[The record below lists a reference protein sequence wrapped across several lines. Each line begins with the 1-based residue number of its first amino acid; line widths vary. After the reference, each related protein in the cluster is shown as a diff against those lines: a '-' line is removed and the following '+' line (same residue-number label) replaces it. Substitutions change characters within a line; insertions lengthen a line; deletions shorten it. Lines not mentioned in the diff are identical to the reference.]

1 MPCGL
6 NYYNGFQVMIIE
18 DVYKQLNLEG
28 KGGFVSLAEPDW
40 NAKIELPERV
50 QSLLKDKDSP
60 LSDASALF
68 CFGGKPLLF
77 FYDNPTDATALHKA
91 IWNLNEVPVVIMVCN
106 DSVQV
111 YNGFAYEKEL
121 ASLQLIGKDEV
132 LEQFSYF
139 KLVTGSG
146 WEAYQKELSYHNRVD
161 YYLLNNIQF
170 AQKHIQNTGVSHNLA
185 NRLIGK
191 MIFLRYLTDRH
202 VVLNFE
208 GQKRSLTNDDLIGL
222 LQDKQRLSSLFETL
236 QDKDKG
242 FNGDLFRITRD
253 ELSNVPIKAL
263 NVLVRL
269 LKSDNLEDGNM
280 SLFDVYDFSILPVEF
295 ISNVYERFIG
305 KENQEREGAY
315 YTPRF
320 LVDHVVENTVSRHLA
335 SSQKST
341 CRVLDP
347 ACGSGIFLVES
358 LRRIIDHYIH
368 HSSEVDMQGAAFQE
382 KLRELVVNNIYGI
395 DSDES
400 AIQVAAFSIYL
411 TLLDY
416 QEPADISTFR
426 FPNLIGS
433 NLRCQDTFCPTN
445 FEGVEFD
452 YIIGN
457 PPWNRGR
464 KELDDNGNEIVP
476 EYQLYVARREKDE
489 NRRIVGNKEIAQA
502 FVLRSMDFM
511 NARTQTALV
520 LTSKVLYNGQSKSF
534 REYLLDMAQVDSVLE
549 LSSVRREV
557 FSQSSDPAIAPAC
570 VLFFQKKRE
579 GGSAVHT
586 LTHAAVKPSVFFTL
600 FKVLTI
606 EKADIQQVR
615 QDLLRK
621 HDELWK
627 ILLYGSYLDFLFVNR
642 LRGMK
647 TIQQEIKERG
657 YETGNGVTCGKEHT
671 RQYDISSYVGKR
683 EIEYGQIEPYHIL
696 PSNERWTLPRA
707 QWGRRSILFKGPLL
721 LTRKGI
727 DTTDFSCRSSVY
739 EGDAIYKDAITG
751 VHGDDI
757 NVLRNMVGVLNSS
770 LFSYFALMCMSSAG
784 VEREQGLKKEKFS
797 MPYVS
802 GGIAGHVEAIERK
815 CEDLEKN
822 PLQPREVADMFVAR
836 EREII
841 DNIIEKELHL
851 TAVESALIDYAIH
864 YSIPLA
870 TGHSTASAVTNNP
883 KGKTML
889 KDYAGVFIERFEGQL
904 GEGNYLNCQCEIAAD
919 YVSVRFKVEK
929 EKKSISFAKSKFGGL
944 QTLLLALSVEN
955 LPDQL
960 YLRKDIRGFE
970 EDGFY
975 VIKPCDQR
983 LWHKAVAYV
992 DVQEFVDAI
1001 LSNQIGSAR

>member
-1 MPCGL
+1 MK
-6 NYYNGFQVMIIE
+6 IE
-18 DVYKQLNLEG
+18 DVYKILDFEG
-28 KGGFVSLAEPDW
+28 KGGFVSLAEQDW
-40 NAKIELPERV
+40 VARVELPERV
-50 QSLLKDKDSP
+50 QSLLKDTESP
-60 LSDASALF
+60 ISEATALF
-68 CFGGKPLLF
+68 CFGGKPLILF
-77 FYDNPTDATALHKA
+77 FENPTDDANLFKA
-91 IWNLNEVPVVIMVCN
+91 VWNLNEVPIIIVVNN
-106 DSVQV
+106 DSVRV
-111 YNGFAYEKEL
+111 FNGFAYEKEL
-121 ASLQLIGKDEV
+121 DSLRLMGDEKT
-132 LEQFSYF
+132 LGQFSYF
-139 KLVTGSG
+139 KLVTGRSL
-146 WEAYQKELSYHNRVD
+146 EDFQEELSHHNRVD
-161 YYLLNNIQF
+161 YYLLKNIQF

-191 MIFLRYLTDRH
+191 IIFLRYLTDRH

-208 GQKRSLTNDDLIGL
+208 GQRRSLTNNDLIAL
-222 LQDKQRLSSLFETL
+222 IQDKQRLSVLFETL
-236 QDKDKG
+236 QDKEKG
-242 FNGDLFRITRD
+242 FNGDLFKISHE
-253 ELSNVPIKAL
+253 ELDSVPELAL
-263 NVLVRL
+263 DVLVRL
-269 LKSDNLEDGNM
+269 LRSDNLEDGNL

-320 LVDHVVENTVSRHLA
+320 LVDYVVENTVGRHLTT
-335 SSQKST
+335 SKKST

-368 HSSEVDMQGAAFQE
+368 HGGGVGVRGAAFQK
-382 KLRELVVNNIYGI
+382 KLRELVVDNIYGI

-416 QEPADISTFR
+416 QKPADISTFR

-433 NLRCQDTFCPTN
+433 NLRCQDAFCHAS

-464 KELDDNGNEIVP
+464 KELDEDGNVIVP
-476 EYQLYVARREKDE
+476 KYQQYVARREKDE
-489 NRRIVGNKEIAQA
+489 AKRIVGNKEIAQA

-511 NARTQTALV
+511 NERTQTALV

-534 REYLLDMAQVDSVLE
+534 REYLLDKVQVNTVLE

-570 VLFFQKKRE
+570 VLFYQNKRE
-579 GGSAVHT
+579 GGSGVHT

-615 QDLLRK
+615 QDLLRE

-642 LRGMK
+642 LRGLR
-647 TIQQEIKERG
+647 TIQQEIMERG

-671 RQYDISSYVGKR
+671 RHYDISSYAGKR

-696 PSNERWTLPRA
+696 PSNKHWTHTRA
-707 QWGRRSILFKGPLL
+707 QWGRRPILFKGPLL

-727 DTTDFSCRSSVY
+727 DSTDFSCRSSVY

-784 VEREQGLKKEKFS
+784 VEREQGLKNEKFS

-802 GGIAGHVEAIERK
+802 GAIASHVEAIERK
-815 CEDLEKN
+815 YGDLEKN
-822 PLQPREVADMFVAR
+822 PLQSRDVAEIFIAKKREKIDS
-836 EREII
+836 II
-841 DNIIEKELHL
+841 AEELHL
-851 TAVESALIDYAIH
+851 TTVESALVDYAIH

-870 TGHSTASAVTNNP
+870 TGRATATSVNNNT
-883 KGKTML
+883 KGRKIL
-889 KDYAGVFIERFEGQL
+889 EEYAGVFMERFNGQL
-904 GEGNYLNCQCEIAAD
+904 GEGNYINCQCEIATD

-929 EKKSISFAKSKFGGL
+929 EKKSMSFAKSKASGL
-944 QTLLLALSVEN
+944 TALLLALSAEN
-955 LPDQL
+955 LSDQL

-970 EDGFY
+970 KDGFY
-975 VIKPCDQR
+975 VVKPCDQR

-1001 LSNQIGSAR
+1001 LSNQIRTAR

>member
-1 MPCGL
+1 MGK
-6 NYYNGFQVMIIE
+6 IE
-18 DVYKQLNLEG
+18 EIYKKLDIGG
-28 KGGFVSLAEPDW
+28 KGGFVTLDDTEW
-40 NAKIELPERV
+40 VYKVKLPERV
-50 QSLLKDKDSP
+50 LSLLLDPQSP
-60 LSDASALF
+60 MSEASALF
-68 CFGGKPLLF
+68 CFGGKPLIF
-77 FYDNPTDATALHKA
+77 FYDNPTDVSALHRA
-91 IWNLNEVPVVIMVCN
+91 VWNLNEVPLLIIVCN
-106 DSVQV
+106 DSVRV

-121 ASLQLIGKDEV
+121 ASLQLIGEEDV
-132 LEQFSYF
+132 LEHFSYF

-161 YYLLNNIQF
+161 YYLLNNIQY
-170 AQKHIQNTGVSHNLA
+170 AQKHIQNTGVSRNLT

-191 MIFLRYLTDRH
+191 VIFLRYLTDRH

-208 GQKRSLTNDDLIGL
+208 GQKRALTNDDLIGL
-222 LQDKQRLSSLFETL
+222 LQDKQRLSLLFETL

-242 FNGDLFRITRD
+242 FNGDLFRISRE
-253 ELSNVPIKAL
+253 ELSEVPMKAL
-263 NVLVRL
+263 NVLARL

-320 LVDHVVENTVSRHLA
+320 LVDYVVENTVGRHLA
-335 SSQKST
+335 VSQASS

-358 LRRIIDHYIH
+358 LRRIIDHYVH
-368 HSSEVDMQGAAFQE
+368 HSSDVDTQGGAFQE

-416 QEPADISTFR
+416 QKPADISSFH

-433 NLRCQDTFCPTN
+433 NLRCQDSFCANN
-445 FEGVEFD
+445 FEDMEFD

-464 KELDDNGNEIVP
+464 KEFDDEGNEIVP
-476 EYQLYVARREKDE
+476 EYQRYVSRREKVE

-511 NARTQTALV
+511 NANTQTALV

-534 REYLLDMAQVDSVLE
+534 REYLLDRVQLNTVLE

-570 VLFFQKKRE
+570 VLFYQKKPDR
-579 GGSAVHT
+579 GSGVHT
-586 LTHAAVKPSVFFTL
+586 VKHAALKPSVFFTL

-606 EKADIQQVR
+606 EKSDIQHVR
-615 QDLLRK
+615 QDLLRE

-627 ILLYGSYLDFLFVNR
+627 ILLYGSYLDFLFVSR

-671 RQYDISSYVGKR
+671 RQYDIRSYVGKR

-696 PSNERWTLPRA
+696 PSTVRWTLPKA
-707 QWGRRSILFKGPLL
+707 QWGRRPVLFKGPLL

-727 DTTDFSCRSSVY
+727 DSTDFSCRSSVY

-770 LFSYFALMCMSSAG
+770 LFSYYALMCMSSAG

-802 GGIAGHVEAIERK
+802 GGMASHVKAIERK
-815 CEDLEKN
+815 YDDLEKN
-822 PLQPREVADMFVAR
+822 PLQPRDAAEIFIAN
-836 EREII
+836 ERLEIDKVI
-841 DNIIEKELHL
+841 AKELQL
-851 TAVESALIDYAIH
+851 TEVESALIDYAIH

-870 TGHSTASAVTNNP
+870 TGHAVSESVSNNP
-883 KGKTML
+883 KGRKML
-889 KDYAGVFIERFEGQL
+889 QDYAGVFLERFDGQL
-904 GEGNYLNCQCEIAAD
+904 GEGNYLNCQCEIASD

-929 EKKSISFAKSKFGGL
+929 GKRSIFFVKSETSGL
-944 QTLLLALSVEN
+944 YHLLLTLSVEN
-955 LPDQL
+955 LSDQL

-970 EDGFY
+970 KDGFY

-983 LWHKAVAYV
+983 LWHKAVAFV

-1001 LSNQIGSAR
+1001 LSNFKN

>member
-1 MPCGL
+1 MRR
-6 NYYNGFQVMIIE
+6 IE
-18 DVYKQLNLEG
+18 DIYEKLNIG
-28 KGGFVSLAEPDW
+28 DKGGFVTLKDPEW
-40 NAKIELPERV
+40 VNKVKLPERV
-50 QSLLKDKDSP
+50 LCLLQDSQSP
-60 LSDASALF
+60 LSEASALF
-68 CFGGKPLLF
+68 CFGGKPLIF
-77 FYDNPTDATALHKA
+77 FYENPKDVAALHKT
-91 IWNLNEVPVVIMVCN
+91 IWNLNEVPVVIIN
-106 DSVQV
+106 SKDRVQV
-111 YNGFAYEKEL
+111 YNGFAYEKDL
-121 ASLQLIGKDEV
+121 SSLQLIGEEDV
-132 LEQFSYF
+132 LENFSYF
-139 KLVTGSG
+139 KLITGRG
-146 WEAYQKELSYHNRVD
+146 WEEYQKELAYHNRVD

-170 AQKHIQNTGVSHNLA
+170 TQKHIQDTGVSHNLA

-191 MIFLRYLTDRH
+191 IIFLRYLTDRH

-208 GQKRSLTNDDLIGL
+208 GQKRSLTNDDLIDL
-222 LQDKQRLSSLFETL
+222 LQDKQRLSLLFETL
-236 QDKDKG
+236 QDKDTG
-242 FNGDLFRITRD
+242 FNGDLFRITRG
-253 ELSNVPIKAL
+253 ELSEVPEKAL

-305 KENQEREGAY
+305 KENQEKEGAY

-320 LVDHVVENTVSRHLA
+320 LVDYVVENTVGKYLA
-335 SSQKST
+335 FSQESN

-358 LRRIIDHYIH
+358 LRRIIDHFIH
-368 HSSEVDMQGAAFQE
+368 HNGGMDMQGTAFQG

-416 QEPADISTFR
+416 QRPADISTFR

-433 NLRCQDTFCPTN
+433 NLRCQDTFCPTS

-464 KELDDNGNEIVP
+464 KELDDSGNEIVP
-476 EYQLYVARREKDE
+476 EYQRYVMLREKVE
-489 NRRIVGNKEIAQA
+489 RRRIMGNKEIAQA
-502 FVLRSMDFM
+502 FVLRSLDFM
-511 NARTQTALV
+511 NERTQTALV

-534 REYLLDMAQVDSVLE
+534 REYLLDRTQVNTVLE
-549 LSSVRREV
+549 LSSVRKEV

-570 VLFFQKKRE
+570 VIFYQKKPM
-579 GGSAVHT
+579 GCIGTHT

-606 EKADIQQVR
+606 EKSDIQQVR
-615 QDLLRK
+615 QDLLRE

-627 ILLYGSYLDFLFVNR
+627 ILLYGSYLDFLFVSR
-642 LRGMK
+642 LRDMK
-647 TIQQEIKERG
+647 TISQEIRERG
-657 YETGNGVTCGKEHT
+657 YETGNGVTCGKEHS
-671 RQYDISSYVGKR
+671 RQYDISLYVGKR

-696 PSNERWTLPRA
+696 PSSKSWTLQKA
-707 QWGRRSILFKGPLL
+707 QWGRRPVLFKGPLL

-727 DTTDFSCRSSVY
+727 DSTDFSCRSSVY

-770 LFSYFALMCMSSAG
+770 LFSYYALMCMSSAG

-797 MPYVS
+797 LPYVS
-802 GGIAGHVEAIERK
+802 GGIASHVKAIECK
-815 CEDLEKN
+815 YADLEKN
-822 PLQPREVADMFVAR
+822 PLQSRDLADRFIAS
-836 EREII
+836 ERVKI
-841 DNIIEKELHL
+841 DNVIAKELHL
-851 TAVESALIDYAIH
+851 TSVESALIDYAIH

-870 TGHSTASAVTNNP
+870 TGRATATSVTNNP
-883 KGKTML
+883 KGRIL
-889 KDYAGVFIERFEGQL
+889 LQDYAKVFLNRFDEQL
-904 GEGNYLNCQCEIAAD
+904 GEGNHLNCQCEIATD
-919 YVSVRFKVEK
+919 YVAVRFKVEK
-929 EKKSISFAKSKFGGL
+929 NERPIVFAKTGTNGL
-944 QTLLLALSVEN
+944 QALLITLSGEN
-955 LPDQL
+955 ISDQL

-970 EDGFY
+970 KDGFY
-975 VIKPCDQR
+975 IIKPCDQR

-1001 LSNQIGSAR
+1001 LSNLKK

>member
-1 MPCGL
+1 MK
-6 NYYNGFQVMIIE
+6 IE
-18 DVYKQLNLEG
+18 DVYKLLDFEG

-40 NAKIELPERV
+40 DTKTEMPERV
-50 QSLLKDKDSP
+50 QNLLKDKESP
-60 LSDASALF
+60 VSEATALF
-68 CFGGKPLLF
+68 CFGGKPLILF
-77 FYDNPTDATALHKA
+77 YENPTDVTNLFKA
-91 IWNLNEVPVVIMVCN
+91 VWNLNEVPIIIVVSN
-106 DSVQV
+106 DSVSV
-111 YNGFAYEKEL
+111 FNGFAYEKEL
-121 ASLQLIGKDEV
+121 DSLRLMGDEKI
-132 LEQFSYF
+132 LGQFSYF
-139 KLVTGSG
+139 KLVTGRS
-146 WEAYQKELSYHNRVD
+146 WEDFQEELSHHNRVD
-161 YYLLNNIQF
+161 CYLLKNIQF

-191 MIFLRYLTDRH
+191 IIFLRYLTDRH

-208 GQKRSLTNDDLIGL
+208 GKRRSLTNDDLIAL
-222 LQDKQRLSSLFETL
+222 LQDKQRLSVLFETL
-236 QDKDKG
+236 QDKEKG
-242 FNGDLFRITRD
+242 FNGDLFKISRE
-253 ELSNVPIKAL
+253 ELDSVPESAL
-263 NVLVRL
+263 DVLVRL
-269 LKSDNLEDGNM
+269 LRSDNLEDGNL

-320 LVDHVVENTVSRHLA
+320 LVDYVVENTVGQHLA
-335 SSQKST
+335 TSKKST

-368 HSSEVDMQGAAFQE
+368 HGGGVDMRGAAFQK
-382 KLRELVVNNIYGI
+382 KLRELVVDNIYGI

-416 QEPADISTFR
+416 QKPADISTFR

-433 NLRCQDTFCPTN
+433 NLRCQDAFCHAS

-464 KELDDNGNEIVP
+464 KELDEEGNVIVP
-476 EYQLYVARREKDE
+476 KYQQYVARREKDE
-489 NRRIVGNKEIAQA
+489 SKRIVGNKEIAQA

-511 NARTQTALV
+511 YERTQTALV

-534 REYLLDMAQVDSVLE
+534 REYLLDKVQVNTVLE

-570 VLFFQKKRE
+570 VLFYQKKQE
-579 GGSAVHT
+579 GGSDAHT

-615 QDLLRK
+615 QDLLRE

-657 YETGNGVTCGKEHT
+657 YEAGNGVTCGKEHT

-683 EIEYGQIEPYHIL
+683 EIEYGQIEPYHIS
-696 PSNERWTLPRA
+696 PSNASWKLSRA
-707 QWGRRSILFKGPLL
+707 QRGRRSILFKGPLL

-770 LFSYFALMCMSSAG
+770 LFSYYALMCMSSAG
-784 VEREQGLKKEKFS
+784 VEREQGLKNEKFS
-797 MPYVS
+797 MPYVN
-802 GGIAGHVEAIERK
+802 GAIASHVEAIERRYG
-815 CEDLEKN
+815 DLEKN
-822 PLQPREVADMFVAR
+822 PLQPRGMADIFIAK
-836 EREII
+836 EREKI
-841 DNIIEKELHL
+841 DNIIAKELHL

-870 TGHSTASAVTNNP
+870 TGHATAASVTNNTRGR
-883 KGKTML
+883 KIL
-889 KDYAGVFIERFEGQL
+889 EEYAGVFIERFDGQL
-904 GEGNYLNCQCEIAAD
+904 GEGNFLNCQCEIATD
-919 YVSVRFKVEK
+919 YVFVRFKVEK
-929 EKKSISFAKSKFGGL
+929 EKKPMSFAKSKAGGL
-944 QTLLLALSVEN
+944 KAILLTLSVEN
-955 LPDQL
+955 LSDQL

-970 EDGFY
+970 KDGFY
-975 VIKPCDQR
+975 VVKPCDQR

-1001 LSNQIGSAR
+1001 LSNQLRTAR

>member
-1 MPCGL
+1 MRR
-6 NYYNGFQVMIIE
+6 IE
-18 DVYKQLNLEG
+18 DIYEMLAISD
-28 KGGFVSLAEPDW
+28 KGGFVTLNDSEW
-40 NAKIELPERV
+40 VNKVKLPERV
-50 QSLLKDKDSP
+50 LYLLQDPQNP
-60 LSDASALF
+60 LSEASALF
-68 CFGGKPLLF
+68 CFGGKPLIF
-77 FYDNPTDATALHKA
+77 FYDNPKDVTSLHKA
-91 IWNLNEVPVVIMVCN
+91 IWNLNEVPVVIMICN

-121 ASLQLIGKDEV
+121 SSLQLIGKDEV
-132 LEQFSYF
+132 LDQFSYF
-139 KLVTGSG
+139 KLVTGKG
-146 WEAYQKELSYHNRVD
+146 WEVYQKELSYHNRVD

-170 AQKHIQNTGVSHNLA
+170 AQKQIQNTGVSHNLA

-191 MIFLRYLTDRH
+191 IIFLRYLTDRH

-208 GQKRSLTNDDLIGL
+208 DQKRSLTNDDLIVL
-222 LQDKQRLSSLFETL
+222 LQDKQRLSLLFETL

-242 FNGDLFRITRD
+242 FNRDLFRITRE
-253 ELSNVPIKAL
+253 ELSRVPSKAL
-263 NVLVRL
+263 DVLVRL

-305 KENQEREGAY
+305 KENQEKEGAY

-320 LVDHVVENTVSRHLA
+320 LVDYVVENTVGRHLA
-335 SSQKST
+335 VSQVSE

-358 LRRIIDHYIH
+358 LRRIINHFIH
-368 HSSEVDMQGAAFQE
+368 HNAGEDIQGTAFQE
-382 KLRELVVNNIYGI
+382 KLRELVVDNIYGI

-416 QEPADISTFR
+416 QKPADISSFR

-433 NLRCQDTFCPTN
+433 NLRCQDTFNHTD
-445 FEGVEFD
+445 FEGIGFD
-452 YIIGN
+452 FIIGN

-464 KELDDNGNEIVP
+464 KEMDDEGNEIIP
-476 EYQLYVARREKDE
+476 EYQRYVARREKNE
-489 NRRIVGNKEIAQA
+489 ERRIVGNKEIAQA

-511 NARTQTALV
+511 NSRTQTALV
-520 LTSKVLYNGQSKSF
+520 LTSKVLYNGQSKLF
-534 REYLLDMAQVDSVLE
+534 REYLLDRVQLNTVLE

-570 VLFFQKKRE
+570 VLFYQKKPDR
-579 GGSAVHT
+579 GSGVHT
-586 LTHAAVKPSVFFTL
+586 VKHAALKPSVFFTL

-606 EKADIQQVR
+606 EKSDIQHVR
-615 QDLLRK
+615 QDLLRE

-627 ILLYGSYLDFLFVNR
+627 ILLYGSYLDFLFVSR

-671 RQYDISSYVGKR
+671 RQYDIRSYVGKR

-696 PSNERWTLPRA
+696 PSTVRWTLPKA
-707 QWGRRSILFKGPLL
+707 QWGRRPVLFKGPLL

-727 DTTDFSCRSSVY
+727 DSTDFSCRSSVY

-770 LFSYFALMCMSSAG
+770 LFSYYALMCMSSAG

-802 GGIAGHVEAIERK
+802 GGMASHVKAIERK
-815 CEDLEKN
+815 YDDLEKN
-822 PLQPREVADMFVAR
+822 PLQPRDAAEIFIAN
-836 EREII
+836 ERLKI
-841 DNIIEKELHL
+841 DKVIAKELQL
-851 TAVESALIDYAIH
+851 TEVESALIDYAIH

-870 TGHSTASAVTNNP
+870 TGHAVSESVSNNP
-883 KGKTML
+883 KGRKML
-889 KDYAGVFIERFEGQL
+889 QDYAGVFLERFDGQL
-904 GEGNYLNCQCEIAAD
+904 GEGNYLNCQCEIASD

-929 EKKSISFAKSKFGGL
+929 GKRSISFVKSETSGL
-944 QTLLLALSVEN
+944 YALLLTLSVEN
-955 LPDQL
+955 LSDQL

-970 EDGFY
+970 KDGFY

-983 LWHKAVAYV
+983 LWHKAVAFV

-1001 LSNQIGSAR
+1001 LSNFKN

>member
-1 MPCGL
+1 MPCG
-6 NYYNGFQVMIIE
+6 YYFNGFHIMKIE
-18 DVYKQLNLEG
+18 EVYKKLNLED
-28 KGGFVSLAEPDW
+28 KGGFVSLADPDW
-40 NAKIELPERV
+40 NAKIELSERV
-50 QSLLKDKDSP
+50 QGLLKNKDSP
-60 LSDASALF
+60 LSEASALF
-68 CFGGKPLLF
+68 YFGGKPLIF
-77 FYDNPTDATALHKA
+77 FYDNPKDPTALHKA
-91 IWNLNEVPVVIMVCN
+91 IWNLNEVPVVIMVFN

-121 ASLQLIGKDEV
+121 ASLQLIGEDEV
-132 LEQFSYF
+132 LEHFSYF

-146 WEAYQKELSYHNRVD
+146 WEAYQRELSYHNRVD

-170 AQKHIQNTGVSHNLA
+170 AQKHIQNTGVSRNLT

-191 MIFLRYLTDRH
+191 VIFLRYLTDRH

-208 GQKRSLTNDDLIGL
+208 GQKRALTNDDLIGL
-222 LQDKQRLSSLFETL
+222 LQDKQRLSLLFETL

-242 FNGDLFRITRD
+242 FNGDLFRISRE
-253 ELSNVPIKAL
+253 ELSEVPMKAL
-263 NVLVRL
+263 YVLVRL

-320 LVDHVVENTVSRHLA
+320 LVDYVVENTVGRHLA
-335 SSQKST
+335 VSQASA

-358 LRRIIDHYIH
+358 LRRIIDHYVH
-368 HSSEVDMQGAAFQE
+368 HGSDVDTQGTAFQE

-416 QEPADISTFR
+416 QKPADISSFH

-433 NLRCQDTFCPTN
+433 NLRCQDTFCAN
-445 FEGVEFD
+445 IFENMEFD

-464 KELDDNGNEIVP
+464 KELDDEGNEIVP
-476 EYQLYVARREKDE
+476 EYQRYVARREKDE

-511 NARTQTALV
+511 IERTQTALV

-534 REYLLDMAQVDSVLE
+534 REYLLDMVQVNTVLE

-570 VLFFQKKRE
+570 VLFYQKKSTRDN
-579 GGSAVHT
+579 GVHT

-615 QDLLRK
+615 QDLLRE

-627 ILLYGSYLDFLFVNR
+627 ILLYGTYLDFLFVSR
-642 LRGMK
+642 LRDMK
-647 TIQQEIKERG
+647 TIQQEIEERG

-671 RQYDISSYVGKR
+671 RRYDIGAYVGMR
-683 EIEYGQIEPYHIL
+683 EIEFGKIESYHIL
-696 PSNERWTLPRA
+696 PSDDWWTLSRA
-707 QWGRRSILFKGPLL
+707 QWGRRPILFKGPLL

-727 DTTDFSCRSSVY
+727 DSTDFSCRSAVY
-739 EGDAIYKDAITG
+739 EGDAVYKDAITG
-751 VHGDDI
+751 VHGDDVD
-757 NVLRNMVGVLNSS
+757 VLRNMVGMLNSS

-784 VEREQGLKKEKFS
+784 VEREQGLKREKFS
-797 MPYVS
+797 MPYLS
-802 GGIAGHVEAIERK
+802 GGIARHVEAIERK
-815 CEDLEKN
+815 YADLAKN
-822 PLQPREVADMFVAR
+822 PLQPRDVAELFI
-836 EREII
+836 ENEKKKI
-841 DNIIEKELHL
+841 DNIIAKELHL

-870 TGHSTASAVTNNP
+870 TGHAMAKALTNNLNGR
-883 KGKTML
+883 KIL
-889 KDYAGVFIERFEGQL
+889 EDYAKVFINRFNGQL
-904 GEGNYLNCQCEIAAD
+904 GAGNCLNCQCEIAAN
-919 YVSVRFKVEK
+919 YVAVRFKVEK
-929 EKKSISFAKSKFGGL
+929 EEKSISFAKSKAGGL
-944 QTLLLALSVEN
+944 RTLLLSLSVEN
-955 LPDQL
+955 LSDQL

-1001 LSNQIGSAR
+1001 LSNQMRSAR

>member
-1 MPCGL
+1 MERIEDIYEKL
-6 NYYNGFQVMIIE
+6 NIEGKNGFVT
-18 DVYKQLNLEG
+18 LNDPEWFN
-28 KGGFVSLAEPDW
+28 KV
-40 NAKIELPERV
+40 KLPERV
-50 QSLLKDKDSP
+50 LCLLQDPQSP
-60 LSDASALF
+60 LSEASALF
-68 CFGGKPLLF
+68 CFGGKPLIF
-77 FYDNPTDATALHKA
+77 FYNNPKDVAALHKA
-91 IWNLNEVPVVIMVCN
+91 VWNLNEVPVVIMICN

-121 ASLQLIGKDEV
+121 SSLQLIGEEEV
-132 LEQFSYF
+132 LDQFSYF
-139 KLVTGSG
+139 ELVTGSG
-146 WEAYQKELSYHNRVD
+146 WESYQKELSYHNRVD

-170 AQKHIQNTGVSHNLA
+170 AQKHIQNTGVSRNLT

-191 MIFLRYLTDRH
+191 IIFLRYLTDRH

-208 GQKRSLTNDDLIGL
+208 GLKRSLTNDDLIGL
-222 LQDKQRLSSLFETL
+222 LQDKQRLSLLFETL

-242 FNGDLFRITRD
+242 FNGDLFRITRE
-253 ELSNVPIKAL
+253 ELLKVPPKAL

-305 KENQEREGAY
+305 KEDQKKEGAY
-315 YTPRF
+315 YTPLF
-320 LVDHVVENTVSRHLA
+320 LVDYVVENTVGRHLA
-335 SSQKST
+335 VSQVSG

-358 LRRIIDHYIH
+358 LRRIIDHFIH
-368 HSSEVDMQGAAFQE
+368 HNGGMDMQGSAFQE

-400 AIQVAAFSIYL
+400 AIQVAAFSLYL

-416 QEPADISTFR
+416 QKPADISTFH
-426 FPNLIGS
+426 FPNLIGP
-433 NLRCQDTFCPTN
+433 NLRCQDTFCPTH
-445 FEGVEFD
+445 FEGKEFD

-464 KELDDNGNEIVP
+464 KELDTSGNEVVP
-476 EYQLYVARREKDE
+476 EYQRYVALREKCE
-489 NRRIVGNKEIAQA
+489 GRRIMGNKEIAQA

-511 NARTQTALV
+511 NERTHTALV
-520 LTSKVLYNGQSKSF
+520 ITSKVLYNGQSKSF
-534 REYLLDMAQVDSVLE
+534 REYLLDMAQLNTVLE

-570 VLFFQKKRE
+570 VLFYQKKPTNGR
-579 GGSAVHT
+579 GLHT
-586 LTHAAVKPSVFFTL
+586 VTHAAVKPSVFFTL

-606 EKADIQQVR
+606 EKHDIQQIR
-615 QDLLRK
+615 QDLLRE

-627 ILLYGSYLDFLFVNR
+627 ILLYGSYLDFLFVSR

-671 RQYDISSYVGKR
+671 RQYDICSYVGKK
-683 EIEYGQIEPYHIL
+683 EIEYRQIEPYHIL
-696 PSNERWTLPRA
+696 PSSKCWTLSKA
-707 QWGRRSILFKGPLL
+707 QWGRRPILFKGPLL

-727 DTTDFSCRSSVY
+727 DSTDFSCRSAVY

-757 NVLRNMVGVLNSS
+757 NVLRNMVGMLNSS
-770 LFSYFALMCMSSAG
+770 LFSYYALMCMSSAG

-802 GGIAGHVEAIERK
+802 GSIANHVKAIERK
-815 CEDLEKN
+815 YVDLEKN
-822 PLQPREVADMFVAR
+822 PLQSRDVAENFIAN
-836 EREII
+836 ERVKI
-841 DNIIEKELHL
+841 DNVIATELHL
-851 TAVESALIDYAIH
+851 TAVELALIDYAIH

-870 TGHSTASAVTNNP
+870 TGHAAVTSVSNNP
-883 KGKTML
+883 KGRKML
-889 KDYAGVFIERFEGQL
+889 QDYAEVFLERFDGQL
-904 GEGNYLNCQCEIAAD
+904 GEGHNLNCQCEIATD
-919 YVSVRFKVEK
+919 YVVLRFKVEK
-929 EKKSISFAKSKFGGL
+929 EEKSISFAKNEKRSL
-944 QTLLLALSVEN
+944 QALLLTLSVEN
-955 LPDQL
+955 LSDQL

-970 EDGFY
+970 KNGFY

-1001 LSNQIGSAR
+1001 LSNLKK

>member
-1 MPCGL
+1 MRR
-6 NYYNGFQVMIIE
+6 IE
-18 DVYKQLNLEG
+18 EIYEKLDIG
-28 KGGFVSLAEPDW
+28 GRSGFVT
-40 NAKIELPERV
+40 
-50 QSLLKDKDSP
+50 LKDPEWVNKVKLPDRVLCLLQDTQSP
-60 LSDASALF
+60 LSEASAIF
-68 CFGGKPLLF
+68 CFGGKPLIF
-77 FYDNPTDATALHKA
+77 FYNNPTDAAALHKA
-91 IWNLNEVPVVIMVCN
+91 VWNLNEVPVVIMVCN
-106 DSVQV
+106 DRVQV

-121 ASLQLIGKDEV
+121 SSLQLIGEEEALDH
-132 LEQFSYF
+132 FSYF
-139 KLVTGSG
+139 KLVTGCG

-161 YYLLNNIQF
+161 YYLLKNIQF
-170 AQKHIQNTGVSHNLA
+170 AQKHIQNTGVSRNLA

-191 MIFLRYLTDRH
+191 IIFLRYLTDRH

-208 GQKRSLTNDDLIGL
+208 GQKRSLTNEDLINL
-222 LQDKQRLSSLFETL
+222 LEDKQRLAFLFETL

-242 FNGDLFRITRD
+242 FNGDLFKITGE
-253 ELSNVPIKAL
+253 ELSAVPQEAL

-269 LKSDNLEDGNM
+269 LKSDDLEDGNM

-320 LVDHVVENTVSRHLA
+320 LVDYVVENTVGRHLA
-335 SSQKST
+335 ASQKDT
-341 CRVLDP
+341 CRVLDS

-358 LRRIIDHYIH
+358 LRRIIDHFIRH
-368 HSSEVDMQGAAFQE
+368 NPGVDTQGAAFQE

-416 QEPADISTFR
+416 QKPADVSTFR

-445 FEGVEFD
+445 FDGVEFD

-464 KELDDNGNEIVP
+464 KELDDAGKEIIP
-476 EYQLYVARREKDE
+476 EYQQYVARREKNE
-489 NRRIVGNKEIAQA
+489 SRRIMGNKEIAQA

-511 NARTQTALV
+511 SERTRTALV

-534 REYLLDMAQVDSVLE
+534 REYLLDMVQVNTVLE

-570 VLFFQKKRE
+570 VLFYQKKPTSDN
-579 GGSAVHT
+579 GVHT

-615 QDLLRK
+615 QDLLRE

-627 ILLYGSYLDFLFVNR
+627 ILLYGTYLDFLFVSR
-642 LRGMK
+642 LRDMK
-647 TIQQEIKERG
+647 TIQQEIKKRG

-671 RQYDISSYVGKR
+671 RRYDIGSYVGMR
-683 EIEYGQIEPYHIL
+683 EIEFGKIESYHIL
-696 PSNERWTLPRA
+696 PSDDQWTLSRA
-707 QWGRRSILFKGPLL
+707 QWGRRPILFKGPLL

-727 DTTDFSCRSSVY
+727 DSTDFSCRSAVY
-739 EGDAIYKDAITG
+739 EGDAVYKDAITG
-751 VHGDDI
+751 VHGDDVD
-757 NVLRNMVGVLNSS
+757 VLRNMVGVLNSS

-797 MPYVS
+797 MPYLG
-802 GGIAGHVEAIERK
+802 GGIASHVEAIERK
-815 CEDLEKN
+815 YADLAKN
-822 PLQPREVADMFVAR
+822 PLQPRDVAELFI
-836 EREII
+836 ENEKKKI
-841 DNIIEKELHL
+841 DNIIAKELQL

-870 TGHSTASAVTNNP
+870 TGHAAAKALTNNLNGR
-883 KGKTML
+883 KIL
-889 KDYAGVFIERFEGQL
+889 EDYAKVFINRFEGQL
-904 GEGNYLNCQCEIAAD
+904 GEGNCLNCQCEISAN
-919 YVSVRFKVEK
+919 YVAVRFKVEK
-929 EKKSISFAKSKFGGL
+929 EEKSIFFAKSKAGGL
-944 QTLLLALSVEN
+944 QTLLLSLSVEN
-955 LPDQL
+955 LSDQL

-1001 LSNQIGSAR
+1001 LSNQMRSAR

>member
-1 MPCGL
+1 MK
-6 NYYNGFQVMIIE
+6 IE
-18 DVYKQLNLEG
+18 DVYKRLNLEG
-28 KGGFVSLAEPDW
+28 KSGFVSLAEPDW
-40 NAKIELPERV
+40 NAKLELPERV
-50 QSLLKDKDSP
+50 KSLLKDKDSP
-60 LSDASALF
+60 LSVASALF
-68 CFGGKPLLF
+68 YFGGKPLIF
-77 FYDNPTDATALHKA
+77 FYDNPVDTTALHKA
-91 IWNLNEVPVVIMVCN
+91 VWNLNEVPVVIIVN
-106 DSVQV
+106 HDSVQV

-121 ASLQLIGKDEV
+121 SSLHLIGEDEV

-146 WEAYQKELSYHNRVD
+146 WETYQKELSYHNRVD

-170 AQKHIQNTGVSHNLA
+170 AQKHIQNTGVSRNLT

-191 MIFLRYLTDRH
+191 IIFLRYLTDRH

-208 GQKRSLTNDDLIGL
+208 GQKRSLTNDDLISL
-222 LQDKQRLSSLFETL
+222 LQDKQRLSLLFETL
-236 QDKDKG
+236 QDKDNG
-242 FNGDLFRITRD
+242 FNGDLFRITRE
-253 ELSNVPIKAL
+253 ELSKVPMKAL

-320 LVDHVVENTVSRHLA
+320 LVDYVVENTVGRHLA
-335 SSQKST
+335 NSQT
-341 CRVLDP
+341 DICRVLDP

-368 HSSEVDMQGAAFQE
+368 HSSGIDMQGAAFQD

-395 DSDES
+395 DGDES

-416 QEPADISTFR
+416 QKPADISTFR

-433 NLRCQDTFCPTN
+433 NLRCQDTFCPAY
-445 FEGVEFD
+445 FEGVVFD
-452 YIIGN
+452 CIIGN

-464 KELDDNGNEIVP
+464 KEMDDDGNEIIP
-476 EYQLYVARREKDE
+476 EYQWYVARREKDE
-489 NRRIVGNKEIAQA
+489 AKRIVGNKEIAQA

-511 NARTQTALV
+511 NERTQTALV

-534 REYLLDMAQVDSVLE
+534 REFLLDKVQVNTVLE

-570 VLFFQKKRE
+570 VLFYQKK
-579 GGSAVHT
+579 GQGSSDVHT
-586 LTHAAVKPSVFFTL
+586 LTHAAVKPSIFFTL

-606 EKADIQQVR
+606 EKADIHQVR
-615 QDLLRK
+615 QDLLRE

-627 ILLYGSYLDFLFVNR
+627 ILLYGSYLDFLFVSR

-671 RQYDISSYVGKR
+671 RQYDISPYVGNR

-696 PSNERWTLPRA
+696 PSNELWMLPRA

-757 NVLRNMVGVLNSS
+757 RVLRNMVGVLNSN

-802 GGIAGHVEAIERK
+802 GGIASHVEAIERK
-815 CEDLEKN
+815 YDDLEKN
-822 PLQPREVADMFVAR
+822 PLQPRDVAEIFIAK
-836 EREII
+836 EREKI
-841 DNIIEKELHL
+841 DNIIAKELHL
-851 TAVESALIDYAIH
+851 TSVESALIDYAVH

-870 TGHSTASAVTNNP
+870 TGHAATTAVTNSP
-883 KGKTML
+883 KGRKIL
-889 KDYAGVFIERFEGQL
+889 EDYVRVFIERFDGQL
-904 GEGNYLNCQCEIAAD
+904 GDGNYLNCHCEITTD

-929 EKKSISFAKSKFGGL
+929 EKKTISSKKNKANDL
-944 QTLLLALSVEN
+944 QALLLTLSVEN
-955 LPDQL
+955 LSDQL

-970 EDGFY
+970 KDGFY
-975 VIKPCDQR
+975 IIKPCDQR
-983 LWHKAVAYV
+983 LWHPAVAYV

-1001 LSNQIGSAR
+1001 LSNQIRTAR

>member
-1 MPCGL
+1 MSR
-6 NYYNGFQVMIIE
+6 IE
-18 DVYKQLNLEG
+18 EIYKKLDIGG
-28 KGGFVSLAEPDW
+28 KGGFVTLDDTEW
-40 NAKIELPERV
+40 VCKVKLPERV
-50 QSLLKDKDSP
+50 LSLLLDPQSP
-60 LSDASALF
+60 MSETSALF
-68 CFGGKPLLF
+68 CFGGRPLIF
-77 FYDNPTDATALHKA
+77 FYDNPTDVSALHRA
-91 IWNLNEVPVVIMVCN
+91 VWNLNEVPVIIIVCN

-111 YNGFAYEKEL
+111 YNGFAYEKAL
-121 ASLQLIGKDEV
+121 SSLQLIGEEDA

-170 AQKHIQNTGVSHNLA
+170 AQKHIQNIGVSRNLT

-191 MIFLRYLTDRH
+191 VIFLRYLTDRH

-208 GQKRSLTNDDLIGL
+208 GQKRALTNDDLIGL
-222 LQDKQRLSSLFETL
+222 LQDKQRLSLLFETL

-242 FNGDLFRITRD
+242 FNGDLFRISRE
-253 ELSNVPIKAL
+253 ELSEVPMKAL
-263 NVLVRL
+263 YVLVRL

-320 LVDHVVENTVSRHLA
+320 LVDYVVENTVGRHLA
-335 SSQKST
+335 VSQASA

-358 LRRIIDHYIH
+358 LRRIIDHYVH
-368 HSSEVDMQGAAFQE
+368 HGSDVDTQGAAFQE

-416 QEPADISTFR
+416 QKPADISSFH

-433 NLRCQDTFCPTN
+433 NLRCQDTFCAN
-445 FEGVEFD
+445 IFENMEFD

-464 KELDDNGNEIVP
+464 KELDDKGNEIVP
-476 EYQLYVARREKDE
+476 EYQRYVARREKDE

-511 NARTQTALV
+511 NAHTQTALV

-534 REYLLDMAQVDSVLE
+534 REYLLDKEQVNTVLE

-570 VLFFQKKRE
+570 VLFYQKKPDVAN
-579 GGSAVHT
+579 SVHT
-586 LTHAAVKPSVFFTL
+586 VTHAAVKPSVFFTL

-615 QDLLRK
+615 QDLLRE

-627 ILLYGSYLDFLFVNR
+627 ILLYGSYWDFLFVSR
-642 LRGMK
+642 LRSMK
-647 TIQQEIKERG
+647 TIQQVIKEKG

-683 EIEYGQIEPYHIL
+683 EIEYGQIEPYHVL
-696 PSNERWTLPRA
+696 PSNELWTLPRA
-707 QWGRRSILFKGPLL
+707 QWGRRPILFKGPLM

-727 DTTDFSCRSSVY
+727 DSTDFSCRSSVY
-739 EGDAIYKDAITG
+739 VGDAIYKDAITG
-751 VHGDDI
+751 VHGDDV

-770 LFSYFALMCMSSAG
+770 FFSYFAMMCMSSAG

-802 GGIAGHVEAIERK
+802 GGISSHVEAIERK
-815 CEDLEKN
+815 YKELEKN
-822 PLQPREVADMFVAR
+822 PHQRRDVAEVFIAKEKEKIDD
-836 EREII
+836 II
-841 DNIIEKELHL
+841 TKELHL
-851 TAVESALIDYAIH
+851 TAVETALVDYAIH

-870 TGHSTASAVTNNP
+870 TGHATATSVKNNP
-883 KGKTML
+883 KGRKIL
-889 KDYAGVFIERFEGQL
+889 EDYSGVFMARFDGQL
-904 GEGNYLNCQCEIAAD
+904 GEGNYLNCQCEVATD
-919 YVSVRFKVEK
+919 YVSVRFKVGK
-929 EKKSISFAKSKFGGL
+929 EKKSISFAKSKAGGL
-944 QTLLLALSVEN
+944 QAFLLTLSVEN
-955 LPDQL
+955 LSDQL

-970 EDGFY
+970 KDGFY

-1001 LSNQIGSAR
+1001 LSNQIRGAR